1 MSPKKFLPLL
11 TLTTLFAACHSTQ
24 DLTCGTSATSAETAA
39 DAAYKQKV
47 IANAQTAPCIT
58 AHAKVTLTSGGKDL
72 SCSGTLRMKRDDVIQ
87 LSLSVLGFE
96 VGRLECTQ
104 DGVLIVD
111 RYNKQ
116 YVRAGYA
123 QVSFLAQA
131 GLDFHALQALFW
143 DELFAPGAADVS
155 AQLPRFRL
163 SSAGDHTLLA
173 LTDAPRLEYDFLTL
187 TASGV
192 VDRLTVFGK
201 NTSDKGTFTFRYG
214 NFTTFNGKPFP
225 QQMDLSIVDTGRDV
239 SLSLALSRLGT
250 KSDWATRTEV
260 GAKYKQRS
268 AEEILRHLSSLGN

>member
-1 MSPKKFLPLL
+1 MTLKKFLPFLAL
-11 TLTTLFAACHSTQ
+11 TLLLAACHSPQ
-24 DLTCGTSATSAETAA
+24 GLTRDTSATKAEAPA

-47 IANAQTAPCIT
+47 MANAQTATCIT
-58 AHAKVTLTSGGKDL
+58 AHTKVTLTTGGKDL

-96 VGRLECTQ
+96 VGRMECTQ
-104 DGVLIVD
+104 DGVLILD

-116 YVRAGYA
+116 YVRASYG
-123 QVSFLAQA
+123 QVSFLSQA

-143 DELFAPGAADVS
+143 DELFAPGSADVT

-214 NFTTFNGKPFP
+214 DFTTFNGKPFP
-225 QQMDLSIVDTGRDV
+225 QQMDLSIAGTGRDV
-239 SLSLALSRLGT
+239 SLSLSLSRLST

-260 GAKYKQRS
+260 SAKYKQRS
-268 AEEILRHLSSLGN
+268 ADEILRHLSSLGS